1 MALTD
6 SASPDAPTGQPQ
18 LMRTIGLGQMVFY
31 SAGSML
37 GAGIYGLIGK
47 AAGELGSA
55 VWLGFLLAMVAAL
68 LTGLSYAS
76 LGSRYPRAGGAA
88 YVTHRAYG
96 RGLLTHVL
104 GLAVAGSGLTSIAA
118 GSWVIGLNLQRI
130 PFLSETPVV
139 VLTVAYLFLM
149 AGIVFR
155 GIRESMWANVV
166 CSVVEAA
173 GLALIIVVGAKYW
186 GSVDMFQTPA
196 TPSGGSL
203 LAIPPL
209 LMVQGAVLTFFS
221 FVGFEDTL
229 NVAEEVK
236 NPRRTLPLGLVLG
249 MSLACVLYI
258 GVAVTA
264 VSVIPWRELADAKAP
279 LADVMARAAPWF
291 PDWAFV
297 VITVFAVA
305 NSALINYV
313 TASRLLYGMARDGRL
328 PAQLARVHPTRRTPH
343 FAIVILLVLLIAL
356 AMAGD
361 IAELASATVLLLLCV
376 FVVVNASLVVLTL
389 RKDEPKG
396 GFEIPVVIP
405 AAGAVVCLGL
415 LVARIASDDWRAPLI
430 AGVLL
435 ASAAALYP
443 FVRSR
448 PTAPTG

>member
-1 MALTD
+1 
-6 SASPDAPTGQPQ
+6 
-18 LMRTIGLGQMVFY
+18 MRTIGLGQMVFY